1 MPTNPTVFVIDDDPA
16 ARESIG
22 MLIRSLGLQV
32 ETYASAEQ
40 YLQSFDPSRPGCV
53 ITDMRMLGLS
63 GLELQQQLV
72 EMGQRIPVILIS
84 AHANMQIAVKAMR
97 NGAITFLEKPCQQQE
112 IIDAVNE
119 AIALDSRWRLEGRE
133 EAEARENYEK
143 LNSGERDVMKLMMVG
158 KANKVIANRLD
169 VSLRTVEARRHNV
182 FKKMGVD
189 NIPDLTR
196 LAMKIDELRGEIE
209 ANGDDG
215 DSPDEDD

>member
-1 MPTNPTVFVIDDDPA
+1 MSTNPTVFVIDDDPA

-22 MLIRSLGLQV
+22 MLIRSLGLPV
-32 ETYASAEQ
+32 ETFASAEQ
-40 YLQSFDPSRPGCV
+40 FLQSFDSDRPGCV

-63 GLELQQQLV
+63 GLELQDQLID
-72 EMGQRIPVILIS
+72 MGERIPVILIS

-97 NGAITFLEKPCQQQE
+97 NGAVTFLEKPCQQQE

-119 AIALDSRWRLEGRE
+119 AIALDARWRQESRE
-133 EAEARENYEK
+133 STEARENYEK
-143 LNSGERDVMKLMMVG
+143 LNSGERDVMKLMMIG

-196 LAMKIDELRGEIE
+196 LALKIKELRAEIE
-209 ANGDDG
+209 ANTDSGDEEEG
-215 DSPDEDD
+215 E

>member
-1 MPTNPTVFVIDDDPA
+1 MSTNPTVFVIDDDPA

-32 ETYASAEQ
+32 ETFASAEQ
-40 YLQSFDPSRPGCV
+40 YLQSFDPNRPGCV

-63 GLELQQQLV
+63 GLELQEQLV
-72 EMGQRIPVILIS
+72 EMGERIPVILIS

-119 AIALDSRWRLEGRE
+119 AITLDSRWRLESRE
-133 EAEARENYEK
+133 ATEARENYEK
-143 LNSGERDVMKLMMVG
+143 LNSGERDVMKLMMIG

-196 LAMKIDELRGEIE
+196 LALKIDELKAEIE
-209 ANGDDG
+209 ANA
-215 DSPDEDD
+215 DSGEDMEEE

>member
-1 MPTNPTVFVIDDDPA
+1 MSTNPTVFVIDDDPA

-32 ETYASAEQ
+32 ETFASAEQ
-40 YLQSFDPSRPGCV
+40 YLQSFDPNRPGCV

-63 GLELQQQLV
+63 GLELQEQLV
-72 EMGQRIPVILIS
+72 EMGERIPVILIS

-119 AIALDSRWRLEGRE
+119 AIALDSRWRLESRE
-133 EAEARENYEK
+133 ATEARENYEK
-143 LNSGERDVMKLMMVG
+143 LNSGERDVMKLMMIG

-196 LAMKIDELRGEIE
+196 LALKIDELKAEIE
-209 ANGDDG
+209 ANTDSGDDM
-215 DSPDEDD
+215 EEE

>member
-40 YLQSFDPSRPGCV
+40 YLQSFDPARSGCV
-53 ITDMRMLGLS
+53 VTDMRMLGLS
-63 GLELQQQLV
+63 GLELQEQLV

-97 NGAITFLEKPCQQQE
+97 NGAVTFLEKPCQQQE

-119 AIALDSRWRLEGRE
+119 AISLDSRWRQEGRE
-133 EAEARENYEK
+133 AAEARENYEK
-143 LNSGERDVMKLMMVG
+143 LNSGERDVMKLMMIG

-196 LAMKIDELRGEIE
+196 LAMKIDELRAEIE
-209 ANGDDG
+209 ANTDLND
-215 DSPDEDD
+215 PTDEGE

>member
-119 AIALDSRWRLEGRE
+119 AISLDSRWRMEGRE

-143 LNSGERDVMKLMMVG
+143 LNSGERDVMKLMMIG

-209 ANGDDG
+209 ANADSDD
-215 DSPDEDD
+215 SVEEDE

>member
-32 ETYASAEQ
+32 ETHASAEQ
-40 YLQSFDPSRPGCV
+40 YLQSFDPARPGCV

-143 LNSGERDVMKLMMVG
+143 LNSGERDVMKLMMIG

-196 LAMKIDELRGEIE
+196 LAMKIDELRDEIE
-209 ANGDDG
+209 ASGDG
-215 DSPDEDD
+215 ESSDEDD

>member
-1 MPTNPTVFVIDDDPA
+1 MSTNPTVFVIDDDPA

-22 MLIRSLGLQV
+22 MLIRSLGLPV
-32 ETYASAEQ
+32 ETFASAEQ
-40 YLQSFDPSRPGCV
+40 FLQSFDSNRPGCV

-63 GLELQQQLV
+63 GLELQDQLV
-72 EMGQRIPVILIS
+72 DMGERIPVILIS

-97 NGAITFLEKPCQQQE
+97 NGAVTFLEKPCQQQE

-119 AIALDSRWRLEGRE
+119 AIALDARWRQESRE
-133 EAEARENYEK
+133 STEARENYEK
-143 LNSGERDVMKLMMVG
+143 LNSGERDVMKLMMIG

-182 FKKMGVD
+182 FKKMNVD

-196 LAMKIDELRGEIE
+196 LALKIDELRAEIE
-209 ANGDDG
+209 ANTDSGDEEEG
-215 DSPDEDD
+215 E

>member
-22 MLIRSLGLQV
+22 MLIRSLGLKV
-32 ETYASAEQ
+32 ETFASAEQ
-40 YLQSFDPSRPGCV
+40 YLQTFDANRPGCV
-53 ITDMRMLGLS
+53 VTDMRMLGLS
-63 GLELQQQLV
+63 GLELQEQLV
-72 EMGQRIPVILIS
+72 EMGERIPVILIS

-119 AIALDSRWRLEGRE
+119 AIALDSRWRQESRE
-133 EAEARENYEK
+133 STEAKENYEK
-143 LNSGERDVMKLMMVG
+143 LNAGERDVMKLMMIG

-182 FKKMGVD
+182 FKKMNVD

-196 LAMKIDELRGEIE
+196 LAMKIDELRAEIE
-209 ANGDDG
+209 SNADTADD
-215 DSPDEDD
+215 PEEE

>member
-1 MPTNPTVFVIDDDPA
+1 MSTKPTVFVIDDDPA

-40 YLQSFDPSRPGCV
+40 FLQEFDPSRPGCV

-63 GLELQQQLV
+63 GLELQEQLV

-119 AIALDSRWRLEGRE
+119 AISLDAKWRQEARE
-133 EAEARENYEK
+133 EADARANYEK
-143 LNSGERDVMKLMMVG
+143 LNQGERDVMKLMMVG

-182 FKKMGVD
+182 FKKMEVD

-196 LAMKIDELRGEIE
+196 LAMKIDELREVIE
-209 ANGDDG
+209 ANPDG
-215 DSPDEDD
+215 VPQAEVEE

>member
-40 YLQSFDPSRPGCV
+40 FLQSFDPARPGCV
-53 ITDMRMLGLS
+53 VTDMRMLGLS
-63 GLELQQQLV
+63 GLELQEQLV

-97 NGAITFLEKPCQQQE
+97 NGAVTFLEKPCQQQE

-119 AIALDSRWRLEGRE
+119 AISLDARWR
-133 EAEARENYEK
+133 
-143 LNSGERDVMKLMMVG
+143 
-158 KANKVIANRLD
+158 
-169 VSLRTVEARRHNV
+169 
-182 FKKMGVD
+182 
-189 NIPDLTR
+189 P
-196 LAMKIDELRGEIE
+196 
-209 ANGDDG
+209 
-215 DSPDEDD
+215 

>member
-1 MPTNPTVFVIDDDPA
+1 MPTKPTVFVIDDDPA

-32 ETYASAEQ
+32 ETFASAEQ
-40 YLQSFDPSRPGCV
+40 YLQSFDPQRPGCV
-53 ITDMRMLGLS
+53 VTDMRMLGLS
-63 GLELQQQLV
+63 GLELQEQLAQ
-72 EMGQRIPVILIS
+72 MGEKIPVILIS
-84 AHANMQIAVKAMR
+84 AHANMQIAVRAMR

-119 AIALDSRWRLEGRE
+119 AIALDAKWRQEGRE
-133 EAEARENYEK
+133 ETDARANYEK
-143 LNSGERDVMKLMMVG
+143 LNPGERDVMKLMMIG

-196 LAMKIDELRGEIE
+196 LAMKIDELRQVIE
-209 ANGDDG
+209 STPEDDG
-215 DSPDEDD
+215 VEEEE

>member
-40 YLQSFDPSRPGCV
+40 YLQSFDPARPGCV
-53 ITDMRMLGLS
+53 VTDMRMLGLS
-63 GLELQQQLV
+63 GLELQEQLV

-97 NGAITFLEKPCQQQE
+97 NGAVTFLEKPCQQQE

-119 AIALDSRWRLEGRE
+119 AISLDARWRQEGRE

-143 LNSGERDVMKLMMVG
+143 LNSGERDVMKLMMIG

-182 FKKMGVD
+182 FKKMSVD

-196 LAMKIDELRGEIE
+196 LAIKIDELRAEIE
-209 ANGDDG
+209 ANTDVN
-215 DSPDEDD
+215 DSPDEDE

>member
-32 ETYASAEQ
+32 ETFASAEQ
-40 YLQSFDPSRPGCV
+40 YLQSFDASRPGCV
-53 ITDMRMLGLS
+53 VTDMRMLGLS
-63 GLELQQQLV
+63 GLELQEQLV
-72 EMGQRIPVILIS
+72 EMGERIPVILIS

-119 AIALDSRWRLEGRE
+119 AIALDARWRQ
-133 EAEARENYEK
+133 EAKESGDAKENYEK
-143 LNSGERDVMKLMMVG
+143 LNSGERDVMKLMMIG

-182 FKKMGVD
+182 FKKMNVD

-196 LAMKIDELRGEIE
+196 LAMKIDELRAEIE
-209 ANGDDG
+209 SNPDTGD
-215 DSPDEDD
+215 ETEEE